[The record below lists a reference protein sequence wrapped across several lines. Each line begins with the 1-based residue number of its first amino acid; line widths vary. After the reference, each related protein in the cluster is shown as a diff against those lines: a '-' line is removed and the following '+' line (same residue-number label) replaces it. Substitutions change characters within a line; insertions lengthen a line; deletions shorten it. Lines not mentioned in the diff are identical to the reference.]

1 MGKKY
6 QGTTRVN
13 SHTINEGL
21 KGKKMK
27 EHSSKK
33 AMERKPNNK

>member
-13 SHTINEGL
+13 SHTINEGSR
-21 KGKKMK
+21 GKNEGTFQQKSNGTK
-27 EHSSKK
+27 T
-33 AMERKPNNK
+33 